1 MNKAQQR
8 TWLNFAISLATLV
21 ISSIVTAYIW
31 RNEINIFDLSKPTR
45 IRILGLF
52 CTIPL
57 ILVVITGWRWRKK
70 DYDERD
76 MLINRKANVIGIVG
90 AFCFLGGATWFLSVM
105 TKMGSIR
112 APLITFLVY
121 LACFVWILVTS
132 IAALVQY
139 GAGVKGNNH
148 E

>member
-1 MNKAQQR
+1 MNKAQLR
-8 TWLNFAISLATLV
+8 TWLNFLISLATLV
-21 ISSIVTAYIW
+21 ISSVVIAYVW

-52 CTIPL
+52 CAIPL
-57 ILVVITGWRWRKK
+57 IVVVIIGWRWRKK

-76 MLINRKANVIGIVG
+76 MLIDRKANAIGIVG
-90 AFCFLGGATWFLSVM
+90 AFVFLGGATWFLSVM

-139 GAGVKGNNH
+139 GGGVKEKNH

>member
-8 TWLNFAISLATLV
+8 TWLNFLISLATLV
-21 ISSIVTAYIW
+21 ISSVVIAYVW
-31 RNEINIFDLSKPTR
+31 RNEINVFDLSKPTR

-57 ILVVITGWRWRKK
+57 IVVVIIGWRWRKK

-76 MLINRKANVIGIVG
+76 MLINRKANAIGIVG
-90 AFCFLGGATWFLSVM
+90 AFVFLGGAVWFLSVM
-105 TKMGSIR
+105 TKMGSVR
-112 APLITFLVY
+112 APLVTFLVY

-139 GAGVKGNNH
+139 GADAKEKNH

>member
-8 TWLNFAISLATLV
+8 TWLNFLISLATLV
-21 ISSIVTAYIW
+21 TSSVVIAYVW

-57 ILVVITGWRWRKK
+57 IVVVIIGWCWRKK

-90 AFCFLGGATWFLSVM
+90 AFGFLGSAVWFLSVI
-105 TKMGSIR
+105 TKMGSVR

-121 LACFVWILVTS
+121 LACFVWILITS
-132 IAALVQY
+132 ITALVQY
-139 GAGVKGNNH
+139 GAGAKEKNH

>member
-1 MNKAQQR
+1 MNKAQKR
-8 TWLNFAISLATLV
+8 AWLNFMVSLATLV
-21 ISSIVTAYIW
+21 ISSVVIAYVW
-31 RNEINIFDLSKPTR
+31 RNEINIFDLSKPMR
-45 IRILGLF
+45 IRVLGLF

-57 ILVVITGWRWRKK
+57 ILIVIIALRWKK

-76 MLINRKANVIGIVG
+76 MLIDRKANAIGIVG
-90 AFCFLGGATWFLSVM
+90 AFVFLGGVAWFLSVM

-112 APLITFLVY
+112 VPLITFLVY

-139 GAGVKGNNH
+139 RGCAK